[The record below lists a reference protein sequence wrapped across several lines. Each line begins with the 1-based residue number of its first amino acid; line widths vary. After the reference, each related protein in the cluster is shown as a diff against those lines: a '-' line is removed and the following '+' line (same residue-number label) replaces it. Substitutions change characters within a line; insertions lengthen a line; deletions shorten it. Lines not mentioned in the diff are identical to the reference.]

1 MRTIK
6 GEFDMRDGMNRR
18 QFLESALAVGPAARL
33 RGQRAASFEWGGPV
47 LDVHLHLRSTMDGNF
62 EHIQGSGV
70 TKAVLLTN
78 VNAEDH
84 SKEVVAAYPDRF
96 VRFASI
102 DVTQPDVVVRLRDAI
117 RDGAIGL
124 GEIKSQVEAA
134 GPEMRRLYAL
144 AAELDVPITIHFQ
157 EVNQP
162 ASPGTYN
169 RGFKKFDAMLK
180 AFPNTKFIGHA
191 DAFWANVSA
200 DYADDSAY
208 PTGRIK
214 PGGVTDRFL
223 SDYANLYAD
232 MSANSCNNFLTRDPE
247 FAAGFLVRHQN
258 KLMFGCD
265 CSCLDGHGTAAPRQG
280 GPGAQAAAGPQPRLA
295 GKCIARATLTAL
307 KRLAR
312 PEVFG
317 KITWE
322 NGNRLLKL

>member
-1 MRTIK
+1 
-6 GEFDMRDGMNRR
+6 MRDGINRR
-18 QFLESALAVGPAARL
+18 QFLESALAIGPAARL
-33 RGQRAASFEWGGPV
+33 YGQGAASFEWGGPV
-47 LDVHLHLRSTMDGNF
+47 LDVHLHLRSTMDGNVK
-62 EHIQGSGV
+62 HIEGSGV

-78 VNAEDH
+78 VNAQDRA
-84 SKEVVAAYPDRF
+84 KEVVAAYPDRF
-96 VRFASI
+96 VRFVSI
-102 DVTQPDVVVRLRDAI
+102 DVTQPAAVERLRDAI

-162 ASPGTYN
+162 SSPGTYN
-169 RGFKKFDAMLK
+169 RGLKKFDAVLN
-180 AFPNTKFIGHA
+180 AFPKTKFIGHA

-200 DYADDSAY
+200 DYAEDTAY

-232 MSANSCNNFLTRDPE
+232 MSANSGNNFLTRDPE
-247 FAAGFLVRHQN
+247 FAASFLVRHQS

-265 CSCLDGHGTAAPRQG
+265 CSCLDGHGAAAPRQD
-280 GPGAQAAAGPQPRLA
+280 GAGQAPAGPLPRLA
-295 GKCIARATLTAL
+295 GKCIARETLTAL
-307 KRLAR
+307 KRLAQ
-312 PEVFG
+312 PEVFR
-317 KITWE
+317 KIMWE